1 MATSNLLW
9 WWLGIYKYGYS
20 KGLLQMLWFGL
31 QSFIDGS
38 LICKIMVYNLAY
50 NLCPCL
56 ANKKFQIVIH
66 VKLDGMIN
74 PNYNPFEGSW
84 LKVAGSSSV
93 RVYIESLVV
102 WWVYHVGAW
111 RLFWQAVIYNHLSLL
126 GAYWRS
132 CCPSGHQMAESLP
145 SQPLIHKFPK
155 CIFVLCNYWSRQSCY
170 FLCHYQIMVFLQET
184 KHPYRPLRIWLAKS
198 CAIWVGFKHY
208 HTFTMVLWMFFFYP
222 MMCN

>member
-84 LKVAGSSSV
+84 LKFGASLYWITCCLVSV
-93 RVYIESLVV
+93 SCWCMTAILASC
-102 WWVYHVGAW
+102 HIQPPFSTW
-111 RLFWQAVIYNHLSLL
+111 RILKKLL
-126 GAYWRS
+126 PKWPPNGWIIA
-132 CCPSGHQMAESLP
+132 LP
-145 SQPLIHKFPK
+145 TSNPQVSKMHICF
-155 CIFVLCNYWSRQSCY
+155 
-170 FLCHYQIMVFLQET
+170 M
-184 KHPYRPLRIWLAKS
+184 
-198 CAIWVGFKHY
+198 
-208 HTFTMVLWMFFFYP
+208 
-222 MMCN
+222 